1 MFDFDAKTK
10 VFLIVM
16 GWALVLYYWEKQ
28 KPKKEEF
35 QNSLLMLI
43 ALVLIGIFA
52 TMIETMH

>member
-1 MFDFDAKTK
+1 MFDFDTKTK

-16 GWALVLYYWEKQ
+16 GWALLLYYWEKQ
-28 KPKKEEF
+28 KTKEEF

-52 TMIETMH
+52 TMIETIH

>member
-10 VFLIVM
+10 IFLIVM
-16 GWALVLYYWEKQ
+16 GWALLLFYWEKQ
-28 KPKKEEF
+28 KPKEEF

-52 TMIETMH
+52 TIIETMH

>member
-10 VFLIVM
+10 IFLIVM
-16 GWALVLYYWEKQ
+16 WWALVLYYWEK
-28 KPKKEEF
+28 KTPKEDL
-35 QNSLLMLI
+35 QITLLMLI